1 MRDLAHT
8 NPLEVGLDKN
18 INWDKDFIGKDALL
32 KVKEEGAAREMVG
45 FEVPEADIYIRA
57 KQYGGPGEAVF
68 IEGETEEVGR
78 VSKMVYSY
86 AKEVN
91 NGYILA
97 KKGKLSVGDKIKIHG
112 YDAVITEKNWLT

>member
-1 MRDLAHT
+1 M
-8 NPLEVGLDKN
+8 
-18 INWDKDFIGKDALL
+18 
-32 KVKEEGAAREMVG
+32 
-45 FEVPEADIYIRA
+45 PEADIYIRA

-86 AKEVN
+86 VKEVN

-97 KKGKLSVGDKIKIHG
+97 KKGKLSVGDKIKFMDMMPLLQKKLADIKTDRQSAG
-112 YDAVITEKNWLT
+112 LFFMYGIIPPG